1 VQFFAQTS
9 GTWINVATILL
20 GTLIGCFLRDRL
32 PARIQRIIPQAVGL
46 TVLFV
51 GMEMARSMGAVKLG
65 VILGLIALTLGGI
78 LGEWWQLEE
87 RLTGLGDWL
96 KQRFKGQGKFTEGF
110 VSASLL
116 FCVGPMALIGSLNN
130 GMTGDNTI
138 LSLKSTMDGLAS
150 VALAGSYGV
159 GVGFSSLMIL
169 IYQGGLSLLAGQLG
183 QVMADPTNDP
193 AVQLVTGTG
202 GLMILGIGCNLLEI
216 AEIRVAAFVPALA
229 IAPLLYWCSQR
240 FFDG

>member
-1 VQFFAQTS
+1 VQFFIQTS
-9 GTWINVATILL
+9 GTWINVATVL
-20 GTLIGCFLRDRL
+20 GGTIVGCFLRDRL

-46 TVLFV
+46 TVFYV
-51 GMEMARSMGAVKLG
+51 GIDMAKLLATVKTG
-65 VILGLIALTLGGI
+65 VILGLVSLTLGGI

-138 LSLKSTMDGLAS
+138 LSLKSTMDGLAAIAFS
-150 VALAGSYGV
+150 GSYGA
-159 GVGFSSLMIL
+159 GVGFSSLSIL
-169 IYQGGLSLLAGQLG
+169 IYQGGLSLLAGWLG
-183 QVMADPTNDP
+183 QFIPDPANTP
-193 AVQLVTGTG
+193 AVQLVTGVG
-202 GLMILGIGCNLLEI
+202 GLMILGIGFNLLEI
-216 AEIRVAAFVPALA
+216 TSVRVAAFVPALA
-229 IAPLLYWCSQR
+229 IAPLLY
-240 FFDG
+240 GLMYAG